1 MNKVKQFRKACGEGK
16 HENIVFYYL
25 SLTIASNRKAPMRL
39 APGPSICSKI
49 IKSESFPL
57 TERHNVYPIYLLF
70 ILRISV
76 RGFILVSQTSTI
88 YTVSSASS
96 SQTTLAMETSRKD
109 DLLPLQK

>member
-1 MNKVKQFRKACGEGK
+1 
-16 HENIVFYYL
+16 
-25 SLTIASNRKAPMRL
+25 MRL

-96 SQTTLAMETSRKD
+96 QTTLAMETSRKD